1 MEFAASFMEFTGEGD
16 GARKAWKIKQMITEM
31 QNSFNVIEKCPQPVI
46 AAVHSACIGGG
57 VDMIAAC
64 DVRLCSSDAWI
75 QIKVCVDRSVHFAK
89 ESAKFSFD
97 LYYLY
102 AQCLFSL
109 KVPFFLG

>member
-16 GARKAWKIKQMITEM
+16 CARKAWKIKQMITEM

-46 AAVHSACIGGG
+46 AAVHSACVGGG

-75 QIKVCVDRSVHFAK
+75 QIKVC
-89 ESAKFSFD
+89 
-97 LYYLY
+97 
-102 AQCLFSL
+102 
-109 KVPFFLG
+109 